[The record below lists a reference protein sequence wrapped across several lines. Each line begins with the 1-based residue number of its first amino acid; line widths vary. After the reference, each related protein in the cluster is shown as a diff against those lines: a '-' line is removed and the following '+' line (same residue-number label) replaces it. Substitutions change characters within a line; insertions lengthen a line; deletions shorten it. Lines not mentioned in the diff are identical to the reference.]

1 MSRAVVKRPE
11 RRANLKYAL
20 ARKFRSSPTEAE
32 RTLWRYLRRKQ
43 LGGLRFRRQHTI
55 GPYIV
60 DFYCSAAKLIIELD
74 DGEHAEPDQQAYDE
88 RRSRWLETRGYRILR
103 FWNVDILRD
112 SNAFEIVWSAV
123 RKAGVPLP
131 EPFREG
137 KTTIDLSR

>member
-1 MSRAVVKRPE
+1 MSKAAVKRPE
-11 RRANLKYAL
+11 LRANLKYAL

-32 RTLWRYLRRKQ
+32 RTLWRYLRKKQ

-74 DGEHAEPDQQAYDE
+74 SGDHAEPEHRAYDE
-88 RRSRWLETRGYRILR
+88 RRSRWLETRGYRVLR
-103 FWNVDILRD
+103 FWNVEILRD

-123 RKAGVPLP
+123 REAGVPLP
-131 EPFREG
+131 EPFCEG
-137 KTTIDLSR
+137 KSAIEPSP